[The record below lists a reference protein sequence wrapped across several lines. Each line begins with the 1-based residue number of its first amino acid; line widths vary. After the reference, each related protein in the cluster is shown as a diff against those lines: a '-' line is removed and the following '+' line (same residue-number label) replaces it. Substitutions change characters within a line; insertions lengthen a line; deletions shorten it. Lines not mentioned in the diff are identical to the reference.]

1 MRSSICKSLEHLG
14 AELYSSPVHF
24 LFEMIQNAD
33 DNKYLPTTI
42 PEMVFIIN
50 EDHLLIK
57 KNEIGFTAKNVH
69 SVCCI
74 GNSSKTAGVDVGQ
87 KGLGFKSIFSCTDNP
102 LVVSG
107 VWQFG
112 FTKGEDAMS
121 SYITPQWYSEL
132 PVKTLTSQTNF
143 YLPLKPKC
151 MTEDFFKG
159 ITDSIDYRALINLK
173 KLKKFI
179 VENNTKGVRTKNVL
193 SSTEAQTWSENSSFH
208 FSRVTKK
215 NVTLET
221 ETNGAES
228 KKEEFIV
235 YEFKFNVPVEKR
247 EDESSRRDISESEIV
262 LGFPRTLST
271 QKQTFPVCAFLPVC
285 NIGFPFLLNCDWIL
299 VTNRESIRENTW
311 NEYMRDISAKFF
323 CWVLDNDEYVKNHL
337 QQFLPTITPE
347 MSAWWS
353 IFVTSIRLWVKRNFS
368 RLMGSNNATMIFR
381 LANNKF
387 YDWLGDG
394 SQLAQFGIRII
405 EDFAE
410 EMENVVEKL
419 DIKDILSLFPSKAES
434 TPWTEYANMQ
444 PKKWWQQFFTQIKM
458 AIQSGEINLEAVQEK
473 PIFLI
478 NDAPLRTFIPQQQV
492 KFVAKRGERLWRKC
506 WTEIGYTSGSE
517 EFIVK
522 SIAEEQSVA
531 FILSQIYA
539 IHQESLDKTNSNA
552 EEVFQ
557 DLRYVMDHQKA
568 FVELVTTKLGS
579 TEHLSQTLMIPT
591 ATGQFKRANEMCLST
606 VLGVL
611 LPLDRAS
618 IPNSVQRLTRQQ
630 NTVQWELFLTEI
642 GVNIP
647 RFLRESKM
655 CYELPSLD
663 SFSPQATKAAV
674 KLLKKCST
682 DVLVY
687 LSCQNILACTNTD
700 TSKLQLVPVQQ
711 VIDSGLAEF
720 PLPHIRVEI
729 EKRELAKLLR
739 ISIEPS
745 SELIFKALAM
755 LVSKKETQVSLYTP
769 WLLQLQSKQFD
780 NEFAFAEDWQDCNLL
795 WIPESGGKQEG
806 TWASPRSILI
816 WQSQEHVTSAIKVA
830 RLLNKRIVCLRENTC
845 YYHFSEA
852 LVKLGCKHL
861 SVQDI
866 VDGLAA
872 LYQQKSPAHFYYLQ
886 NGNMVSP
893 VGKEEFRALYSLL
906 EYQLAKMLNFPTEY
920 TQYLIMNWQW
930 RSKEIPAAIQRNA
943 QLMQLN
949 LKDFPVMLIKDK
961 VLPFQDIKHS
971 LFLMYSSTLES
982 IIRQTN
988 TNINFA
994 DSSFVH
1000 NLPLSFAILRKKYIE
1015 AYATL
1020 TLVDFNSNRE
1030 VYQPQ
1035 ASDIFA
1041 KVLEIDTID
1050 VVQKIG

>member
-1 MRSSICKSLEHLG
+1 
-14 AELYSSPVHF
+14 
-24 LFEMIQNAD
+24 
-33 DNKYLPTTI
+33 
-42 PEMVFIIN
+42 
-50 EDHLLIK
+50 
-57 KNEIGFTAKNVH
+57 
-69 SVCCI
+69 
-74 GNSSKTAGVDVGQ
+74 
-87 KGLGFKSIFSCTDNP
+87 
-102 LVVSG
+102 
-107 VWQFG
+107 
-112 FTKGEDAMS
+112 
-121 SYITPQWYSEL
+121 
-132 PVKTLTSQTNF
+132 
-143 YLPLKPKC
+143 
-151 MTEDFFKG
+151 
-159 ITDSIDYRALINLK
+159 
-173 KLKKFI
+173 
-179 VENNTKGVRTKNVL
+179 
-193 SSTEAQTWSENSSFH
+193 
-208 FSRVTKK
+208 
-215 NVTLET
+215 
-221 ETNGAES
+221 
-228 KKEEFIV
+228 
-235 YEFKFNVPVEKR
+235 
-247 EDESSRRDISESEIV
+247 
-262 LGFPRTLST
+262 
-271 QKQTFPVCAFLPVC
+271 
-285 NIGFPFLLNCDWIL
+285 
-299 VTNRESIRENTW
+299 
-311 NEYMRDISAKFF
+311 
-323 CWVLDNDEYVKNHL
+323 
-337 QQFLPTITPE
+337 
-347 MSAWWS
+347 
-353 IFVTSIRLWVKRNFS
+353 
-368 RLMGSNNATMIFR
+368 
-381 LANNKF
+381 
-387 YDWLGDG
+387 
-394 SQLAQFGIRII
+394 
-405 EDFAE
+405 
-410 EMENVVEKL
+410 
-419 DIKDILSLFPSKAES
+419 
-434 TPWTEYANMQ
+434 
-444 PKKWWQQFFTQIKM
+444 
-458 AIQSGEINLEAVQEK
+458 
-473 PIFLI
+473 
-478 NDAPLRTFIPQQQV
+478 
-492 KFVAKRGERLWRKC
+492 
-506 WTEIGYTSGSE
+506 
-517 EFIVK
+517 
-522 SIAEEQSVA
+522 
-531 FILSQIYA
+531 
-539 IHQESLDKTNSNA
+539 
-552 EEVFQ
+552 
-557 DLRYVMDHQKA
+557 MDHQKA

-687 LSCQNILACTNTD
+687 LSCQNILACTSTD
-700 TSKLQLVPVQQ
+700 TSKLELVPVQQ

-961 VLPFQDIKHS
+961 VIPFQDIKHS

-988 TNINFA
+988 TNINFT

-1050 VVQKIG
+1050 VVQTTFVGTNLDIEFDAAREAANLHYTDDGFIPNSTDSLLCLNKELPNLTFVHPPGLVYVGIQTLDMGIKVGVLSSILSKCLLKHSPKYTPSEADALALREVSNVYFENTASRSKEIRDRSFRFIDCLVPELDFCSEELFCITDLPQLTADKTSSSNLEHPLPSSSSEFLVNKQYDWFESRLDVKLSSDLLTLTKEITSKRDAAQPIIMDENVKPSKEVGNLAEFTAFKLLKKHYGNLINFTNWVSSGRLAFYPDTGTSGIDDSLGFDFIFQDHLDIFTKYLPHHYNTIDKSKKKWCYLEVKGSADPWNGCFHMSGNELNKASEISERGDAFYVILVLQNVRHDVSIAKILPWCKSAVNYDPINYLVFPNDKRSSSSNRLTHYEVERKDEKQNTSQQNTEVKKEVWTRREDRYATNSRTTHSQNSTTNQPSNQNRGNEPRQSNWRNQSKSDSSDSRTEAQPQRRGWGEKRPQSDRWQKKQ